1 MLQSISCD
9 LIAAASECQTVTRHF
24 ETERND
30 ISGRFMAQLL
40 IPINLNNLKQENGL
54 HIYDVYRA
62 DLREEITNFIL
73 KILLTIPPSTAT
85 AEIFFNVLTH
95 A

>member
-1 MLQSISCD
+1 MLQRISCD

-54 HIYDVYRA
+54 HIFDVYRA

-85 AEIFFNVLTH
+85 AEISFSVLKR